1 MAMRPP
7 SLRGQRVREGR
18 GPRSERAMR
27 FRQRHRAEAQTLA
40 RFHLSQTADVER
52 TNRRHLRVTAGGLTA
67 VGVMTGLV
75 IFGELAG
82 VAGGFVREL
91 SMPAPVSDSGSAR
104 TRAPTG
110 GIGRH

>member
-27 FRQRHRAEAQTLA
+27 FGQRHRAEAQALA

-52 TNRRHLRVTAGGLTA
+52 TDRRHLRVTAGGLA
-67 VGVMTGLV
+67 
-75 IFGELAG
+75 
-82 VAGGFVREL
+82 VREERAGPAL
-91 SMPAPVSDSGSAR
+91 AWDLDAAQSETSPVDSGPAPVGHAAS
-104 TRAPTG
+104 TRAG
-110 GIGRH
+110 GPCV